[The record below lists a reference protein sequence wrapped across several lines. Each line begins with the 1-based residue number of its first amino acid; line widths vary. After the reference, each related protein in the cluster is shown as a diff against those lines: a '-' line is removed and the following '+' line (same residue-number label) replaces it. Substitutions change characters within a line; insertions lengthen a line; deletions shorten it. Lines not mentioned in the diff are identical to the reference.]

1 MSFEF
6 LVIVYLAVI
15 NLTAFVIYGSDKK
28 RAAAGRWR
36 ISEGTLLG
44 IALIGGSVGALAGM
58 KCFRHKTRHWKF
70 RILVPLFL
78 LFHLAVVLMLVN
90 SNLL

>member
-6 LVIVYLAVI
+6 FVIVYLAVI

-58 KCFRHKTRHWKF
+58 KCFRHKTQHWKF

>member
-6 LVIVYLAVI
+6 IVIVYLAVI